1 MVKKLFLLFLMVFA
15 LSFAFACNETKDD
28 DKQNEETKEFTVTFT
43 IDGEKTEVKVKDGEK
58 AVKPQDPEKEGYVFK
73 GWYVGEEEY
82 DFEKAVNADLEVT
95 AKFEEKAADEPGDEP
110 GDEPEV
116 KEYTVKFV
124 VDGEVTETK
133 VKEGEKVAKPADP
146 VKDGYNFLGWFAG
159 EEAYDFGAVTADV
172 TVTAKFEEVI
182 AEYTVKFVV
191 DGEASEVKVV
201 EGEKVAKPA
210 DPVKDGY
217 VFLGWFAGEEAY
229 DFETLVTSD
238 LEVVAKFEE
247 EIKEIVPVAIEF
259 VDTPATLFMDDVVTL
274 QVKVLPE
281 GAPQEVVW
289 KCINKTKASIDEN
302 GVISPLRSGD
312 TKFQAIC
319 ATDTSIKAEITI
331 NIKSY
336 INPDKFINSLHV
348 ENPIAQIINVTGY
361 QFVYKHVL
369 LGGVTNYLFEDLNII
384 DYIIPEGTSN
394 RPGTIMT
401 PKYVTVHD
409 TASSAESAGALT
421 HAKYW
426 TNGGGGTSIH
436 FTTGNDGVYRVLPY
450 NEVAYHAGDGTSTPL
465 KFTDTGVKAI
475 GDEPATVTLSPD
487 GYFEM
492 NGEKTSIKAP
502 TKDDG
507 TICKNS
513 DLPYT
518 GINNY
523 VDPKT
528 GTYWISNTWW
538 SNTYKTLSNRGG
550 NLNSVGIETCV
561 NKGTNM
567 WYTWAI
573 TAKLVGADILPKNA
587 LLPRDVKQHNT
598 FSGKNCPQ
606 TMREANRWET
616 FMECVVNEYYM
627 TKYFKSWDIE
637 FSCDSPYIASNGT
650 VKNLPDVETEVTYTI
665 KFSNGSDY
673 DKTFTFTSKLAK
685 ASDYVI

>member
-1 MVKKLFLLFLMVFA
+1 MYL
-15 LSFAFACNETKDD
+15 
-28 DKQNEETKEFTVTFT
+28 
-43 IDGEKTEVKVKDGEK
+43 
-58 AVKPQDPEKEGYVFK
+58 
-73 GWYVGEEEY
+73 
-82 DFEKAVNADLEVT
+82 
-95 AKFEEKAADEPGDEP
+95 
-110 GDEPEV
+110 
-116 KEYTVKFV
+116 
-124 VDGEVTETK
+124 
-133 VKEGEKVAKPADP
+133 
-146 VKDGYNFLGWFAG
+146 
-159 EEAYDFGAVTADV
+159 
-172 TVTAKFEEVI
+172 
-182 AEYTVKFVV
+182 
-191 DGEASEVKVV
+191 
-201 EGEKVAKPA
+201 
-210 DPVKDGY
+210 
-217 VFLGWFAGEEAY
+217 
-229 DFETLVTSD
+229 
-238 LEVVAKFEE
+238 
-247 EIKEIVPVAIEF
+247 
-259 VDTPATLFMDDVVTL
+259 DDVVTL

-281 GAPQEVVW
+281 GAPQEVTW

-302 GVISPLRSGD
+302 GLITPLRSGD

-336 INPDKFINSLHV
+336 INPDKFFGQMGFEQPVVQNFTAYGWQANW
-348 ENPIAQIINVTGY
+348 EGT
-361 QFVYKHVL
+361 L
-369 LGGVTNYLFEDLNII
+369 LGSVTKYSFDELVLVEYLMA
-384 DYIIPEGTSN
+384 EGHAD
-394 RPGTIMT
+394 RPGTPMVA
-401 PKYVTVHD
+401 KYVTVHD
-409 TASSAESAGALT
+409 V
-421 HAKYW
+421 
-426 TNGGGGTSIH
+426 GGTGAGENAKGTANYCHQVKEASWH
-436 FTTGNDGVYRVLPY
+436 FSTGNDGAYQTLPM
-450 NEVAYHAGDGTSTPL
+450 NEIAWHAGDGTHTPL
-465 KFTDTGVKAI
+465 TFTDTGVKAT
-475 GDEPATVTLSPD
+475 GTDAAKVTISSD

-492 NGEKTSIKAP
+492 NGEKSSVKAP

-507 TICKNS
+507 TIVKS
-513 DLPYT
+513 SELPYT

-528 GTYWISNTWW
+528 GTYWIGNTWW

>member
-1 MVKKLFLLFLMVFA
+1 MIKLLNISKKIVLVFLMMFA

-43 IDGEKTEVKVKDGEK
+43 IDGEKSEVKVAEGEK
-58 AVKPQDPEKEGYVFK
+58 VSKPSDPEKEGYNFL
-73 GWYVGEEEY
+73 GWYVGEEAY

-95 AKFEEKAADEPGDEP
+95 AKFEEVK
-110 GDEPEV
+110 PEV
-116 KEYTVKFV
+116 K
-124 VDGEVTETK
+124 
-133 VKEGEKVAKPADP
+133 
-146 VKDGYNFLGWFAG
+146 
-159 EEAYDFGAVTADV
+159 
-172 TVTAKFEEVI
+172 
-182 AEYTVKFVV
+182 EYTVKFVV

-201 EGEKVAKPA
+201 EGEKASKPA
-210 DPVKDGY
+210 DPVKEGY
-217 VFLGWFAGEEAY
+217 VFLGWYVGSEAY
-229 DFETLVTSD
+229 DFENAVTSD

-247 EIKEIVPVAIEF
+247 EVKEIVPVAIEF
-259 VDTPATLFMDDVVTL
+259 VETPETMYLDDVVTL

-281 GAPQEVVW
+281 GAPQEVTW

-302 GVISPLRSGD
+302 GLITPLRSGD

-336 INPDKFINSLHV
+336 INPDKFFGQMGFEQPVVQNFTAYGWQANW
-348 ENPIAQIINVTGY
+348 EGT
-361 QFVYKHVL
+361 L
-369 LGGVTNYLFEDLNII
+369 LGSVTKYSFDELVLVEYLMA
-384 DYIIPEGTSN
+384 EGHAD
-394 RPGTIMT
+394 RPGTPMVA
-401 PKYVTVHD
+401 KYVTVHD
-409 TASSAESAGALT
+409 V
-421 HAKYW
+421 
-426 TNGGGGTSIH
+426 GGTGAGENAKGTANYCHQVKEASWH
-436 FTTGNDGVYRVLPY
+436 FSTGNDGAYQTLPM
-450 NEVAYHAGDGTSTPL
+450 NEIGWHAGDGTHTPL
-465 KFTDTGVKAI
+465 TFTDTGVKAT
-475 GDEPATVTLSPD
+475 GTDAAKVTISSD